1 MAVEEEKF
9 AVTGE
14 VTEALGG
21 CTPRAALEGG
31 RPADGQAIGLD
42 LSVGA
47 RVVYGSHGIGRV
59 SSVKTEGRG
68 SARAATVVVEFS
80 SGLSVILPLE
90 RARACLRPLAGAVE
104 LDDVRVALSARD
116 VPIEQSW
123 RARSQSTRSKISAG
137 ETVGL
142 AEVVRDSAQRARR
155 LTPGA
160 TLSPAEQDLYKKAR
174 HLLAAELGAV
184 ADLDEGE
191 TQTWIDHHLGLATE

>member
-1 MAVEEEKF
+1 VAVEEEKV

-14 VTEALGG
+14 VIDALGG
-21 CTPRAALEGG
+21 GSSRVTLDGG
-31 RPADGQAIGLD
+31 RLPDGQAITLD

-59 SSVKTEGRG
+59 SSLKTEGRG

-80 SGLSVILPLE
+80 SGLSVILPFE

-104 LDDVRVALSARD
+104 LDDVRVALRARD

-142 AEVVRDSAQRARR
+142 AEVVRDSDQRARR

-160 TLSPAEQDLYKKAR
+160 KLSPAEQDLYKKAR

-191 TQTWIDHHLGLATE
+191 TQTWIDHQLGWAIE